1 MNNNILTE
9 DSCNKLSERTSWMY
23 ISPIPLMSNNI
34 AQLRSIL
41 NHADIKAYIEGTANG
56 TEFYNKLSRNLNS
69 LDQLVKQI
77 ESLAK
82 ATDQLITASRNANKA
97 TGTTN

>member
-23 ISPIPLMSNNI
+23 ISPIHLMSNNI

-41 NHADIKAYIEGTANG
+41 NHA
-56 TEFYNKLSRNLNS
+56 
-69 LDQLVKQI
+69 DQLVKQI